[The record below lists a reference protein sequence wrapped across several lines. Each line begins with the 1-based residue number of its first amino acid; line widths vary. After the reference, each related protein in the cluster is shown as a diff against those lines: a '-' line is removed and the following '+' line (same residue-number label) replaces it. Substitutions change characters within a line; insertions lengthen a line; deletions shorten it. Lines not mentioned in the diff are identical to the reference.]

1 MPDTTS
7 RATRAAPRPPRR
19 AHRSPSTSQ
28 APFLMADLTALAE
41 RPVPLRDQSP
51 RVRRRG
57 RRALQHP
64 PGGDQPGCPGSL
76 SQAAHRDL
84 LLPGGERTPRIGRC
98 AASGPSRH
106 GGSHSTRHPSP
117 GRGAERHHDDSER
130 RRPTVR
136 PTRRVARSVDPV
148 PVCRCPFTHPRRLS
162 MAELFS
168 PLTLRSVTLRN
179 RIAMSPMCMYSAGED
194 GIATD
199 FHLAH
204 LAARAVGGA
213 GLVITEAAAV
223 EARGRISVN
232 DLGLWNDAQ
241 IEPLARIVR
250 LGKAQGA
257 VMCTQLA
264 HAGRKAWTPTKGRG
278 PFPAVAPSAIAFD
291 AEWTTPHELTVA
303 DLDGIVAAFRTGAQ
317 RAMRAGF
324 DAVEVHGAHGY
335 LLHQFISPLSNR
347 RADQYGGSLENRAR
361 MLLRVV
367 DAVRAEL
374 GETKPLLVRLSCSD
388 WIEGGVTIED
398 QVQVARWLKAH
409 GADLVGLLVR
419 RQHLEGPASRA
430 GVSGALRGEDP
441 ARGRHRDHGGR
452 TDHDTRNGRGDRAK
466 RPRGCGGARPR
477 AAPEPVL
484 AAPGRADPGPRPRLA
499 DPVSARQAGELRRG
513 SSGGCGTVEVG
524 GRIPGPRGAPSAL
537 GFIGE
542 CLNS

>member
-1 MPDTTS
+1 
-7 RATRAAPRPPRR
+7 
-19 AHRSPSTSQ
+19 
-28 APFLMADLTALAE
+28 
-41 RPVPLRDQSP
+41 
-51 RVRRRG
+51 
-57 RRALQHP
+57 
-64 PGGDQPGCPGSL
+64 
-76 SQAAHRDL
+76 
-84 LLPGGERTPRIGRC
+84 
-98 AASGPSRH
+98 
-106 GGSHSTRHPSP
+106 
-117 GRGAERHHDDSER
+117 
-130 RRPTVR
+130 
-136 PTRRVARSVDPV
+136 
-148 PVCRCPFTHPRRLS
+148 

-374 GETKPLLVRLSCSD
+374 GETEAAPGALVVLGLDRRRCDHRGSGP
-388 WIEGGVTIED
+388 GGALA
-398 QVQVARWLKAH
+398 QGPR
-409 GADLVGLLVR
+409 GGSVGLLVR
-419 RQHLEGPASRA
+419 RQHLEGPVSRA

-441 ARGRHRDHGGR
+441 ARGGRRHDVGGA
-452 TDHDTRNGRGDRAK
+452 DHDARDGRRDRAK
-466 RPRGCGGARPR
+466 WQGRRGRARPR
-477 AAPEPVL
+477 TAPKPVL
-484 AAPGRADPGPRPRLA
+484 AAPSRADPGSRPRLA
-499 DPVSARQAGELRRG
+499 DPVSAGQTGELRRAAV
-513 SSGGCGTVEVG
+513 SLK
-524 GRIPGPRGAPSAL
+524 R
-537 GFIGE
+537 
-542 CLNS
+542 